1 MNIILIL
8 KKMSTHYKTILSLNP
23 FVTYQDMIDGAFYD
37 DFVHEHDEET
47 EEDKEEDT
55 EPQER
60 EKEGD
65 TKIQESDAE
74 PESRIR
80 QIEEDSLSELSAD
93 DTIHLIQE
101 VFNYCKRLRRSQK
114 RLKQTV
120 QELKQTIAYLN
131 DRVEKLIPES
141 INL

>member
-37 DFVHEHDEET
+37 DFVHEHEEET
-47 EEDKEEDT
+47 EEDT
-55 EPQER
+55 EPQEP
-60 EKEGD
+60 EKERD
-65 TKIQESDAE
+65 TEIQESDAE

-93 DTIHLIQE
+93 DTVHLIQE